1 MRHRGR
7 ENQDTPHRQGRRRR
21 RTRILQGSEL
31 LVRAPQWIQTQL
43 RSFHNHS
50 SDPLEAR
57 SRKKKG
63 VQSDVYYPFLCLVQW
78 FSVISSTRLV
88 VTAQKFLS
96 VSLCAIFLSA
106 IKLFTITTA
115 TQRILFG
122 SSYAESTILPFR
134 HSHRLGKPFS
144 WPAPNSRLLS
154 SENSVDLYWVGDI
167 RGPPLEKNSILCA
180 LCISTA
186 TTFRS

>member
-1 MRHRGR
+1 
-7 ENQDTPHRQGRRRR
+7 
-21 RTRILQGSEL
+21 
-31 LVRAPQWIQTQL
+31 
-43 RSFHNHS
+43 
-50 SDPLEAR
+50 
-57 SRKKKG
+57 
-63 VQSDVYYPFLCLVQW
+63 
-78 FSVISSTRLV
+78 

-115 TQRILFG
+115 TQRIIFG
-122 SSYAESTILPFR
+122 SSYAESIILPFR

-186 TTFRS
+186 TTFRSRNSRTTPVAFEETCTRVASVPHFSNSHTHASQFFSSSHGSVTDT